1 MKKEKESSNEE
12 YGQEFGDVNAA
23 KLMEVT
29 QKKSKSNK
37 KEKKC

>member
-1 MKKEKESSNEE
+1 MKKKKESSHEE

-23 KLMEVT
+23 KLLEVT
-29 QKKSKSNK
+29 QKKTKSNQ